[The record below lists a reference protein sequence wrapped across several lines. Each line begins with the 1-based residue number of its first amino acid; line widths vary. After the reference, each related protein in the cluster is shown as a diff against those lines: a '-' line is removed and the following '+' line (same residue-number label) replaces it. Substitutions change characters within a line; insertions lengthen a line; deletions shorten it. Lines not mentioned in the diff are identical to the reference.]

1 MSSTCRTCLNAS
13 IKGLQALSKIAT
25 DEEDKPQ
32 KSYAQLL
39 NEVANIDVSN
49 NMRKFLIFW

>member
-13 IKGLQALSKIAT
+13 CKGLQALSKIAT
-25 DEEDKPQ
+25 DDGEKPQ

-39 NEVANIDVSN
+39 NEVANINVSSN
-49 NMRKFLIFW
+49 RNP

>member
-13 IKGLQALSKIAT
+13 FKGLHALSKIAT
-25 DEEDKPQ
+25 DDEDKPQ

-39 NEVANIDVSN
+39 SEVANINVSSN
-49 NMRKFLIFW
+49 RSP